1 MSSNE
6 TMGEIVIYI
15 LQNLGVFMCVWG
27 GGGKGGGCR
36 PLLLLFFL
44 KKHFPPVSSTRK

>member
-27 GGGKGGGCR
+27 GGEGGWVQATDIII
-36 PLLLLFFL
+36 FL
-44 KKHFPPVSSTRK
+44 